1 MFLSTALR
9 TIPPTS
15 SVAIPYKVI
24 DLLNYHDYIAK
35 DVQWR
40 RKNQLLFKIHDE
52 AILLKLPYILS
63 FTLYFRIS
71 VAAKPKKVLSYFS
84 IFQNQFITLKL

>member
-40 RKNQLLFKIHDE
+40 RKNQLLFKIHEDL
-52 AILLKLPYILS
+52 IMWSKTY
-63 FTLYFRIS
+63 
-71 VAAKPKKVLSYFS
+71 VKKTTKHRQKGIVVKIYVC
-84 IFQNQFITLKL
+84 K